1 LEDWAKHRYFKN
13 RVTNKIKVDKDSYSK
28 CLIEQN
34 SGYPNLFWKTVK
46 KILPGERK
54 EMPSRIWI
62 DENIS
67 SDMNTIANAF
77 NIFFAD
83 TAHQHLNYF
92 KETLSVACTAIL
104 LDVTKISFLFVT
116 SFVVLKSH
124 CQPQCICLHLTFGS
138 DK

>member
-1 LEDWAKHRYFKN
+1 VDQNKKRKQSPRMRRRDCNLPLKKTRKRNKLEDWAKHRYFRN

-62 DENIS
+62 EENIS

-77 NIFFAD
+77 NIFFA
-83 TAHQHLNYF
+83 
-92 KETLSVACTAIL
+92 TLLIN
-104 LDVTKISFLFVT
+104 I
-116 SFVVLKSH
+116 
-124 CQPQCICLHLTFGS
+124 
-138 DK
+138 